1 MKKLALLLLAPLAWA
16 QSAEDAAITKLY
28 ETRDIATRIG
38 ARVSMPLLGVPK
50 ELREKSESRDHASV
64 ADSDV
69 DAETKRQLE
78 GGLQRLEELLRRHA
92 GLNPETLGSPKRLRM
107 TEAGTLVAATSAG
120 EQDRLAGMIEHLRRF
135 EGAYSIDAQ
144 LVDVP
149 RDVARDLGVDA
160 SSVLRSDVD
169 RAALL
174 ASLVSRGASVLVAP
188 KLLVHPLQ
196 QANVI
201 AAETLNYVG
210 DWTVHTVEPGPVEV
224 LDPVL
229 MEVTLGSALD
239 AFVVPLPDEKLE
251 LSLEVQHA
259 SVERPLRTQR
269 VSLAGREVEVALPVI
284 TQQRAQ
290 LEFSL
295 ADGATAVLALPAE
308 GERVLLQFVTVRSV
322 PQPK

>member
-1 MKKLALLLLAPLAWA
+1 
-16 QSAEDAAITKLY
+16 
-28 ETRDIATRIG
+28 
-38 ARVSMPLLGVPK
+38 
-50 ELREKSESRDHASV
+50 
-64 ADSDV
+64 
-69 DAETKRQLE
+69 
-78 GGLQRLEELLRRHA
+78 
-92 GLNPETLGSPKRLRM
+92 
-107 TEAGTLVAATSAG
+107 
-120 EQDRLAGMIEHLRRF
+120 
-135 EGAYSIDAQ
+135 
-144 LVDVP
+144 
-149 RDVARDLGVDA
+149 
-160 SSVLRSDVD
+160 VLRSDVD

-201 AAETLNYVG
+201 AADTLNYVG
-210 DWTVHTVEPGPVEV
+210 DWTAHTVEPGPVDV

-229 MEVTLGSALD
+229 MEVTLGSALA
-239 AFVVPLPDEKLE
+239 AFVVPLPDEKLA

-269 VSLAGREVEVALPVI
+269 VSLAGRDVEVALPVI
-284 TQQRAQ
+284 TQQRAR

-322 PQPK
+322 PQQK